1 LILSNQVVGIV
12 YDRMIA
18 VDTSAVIAL
27 LNPKDQFHD
36 LAREF
41 FENTE
46 GFIWLALNVTTHEL
60 FTRTRYDQGL
70 RQALSGYD
78 FLRGERFSLLK
89 FDTADETSARQILQK
104 YDDQNLSFHDALCAA
119 VMMREG
125 IFKVFSFDRDFWVF
139 GFEVLPGMTGPG

>member
-1 LILSNQVVGIV
+1 
-12 YDRMIA
+12 MIA

-27 LNPKDQFHD
+27 LNPQDKFHD

-41 FENTE
+41 FENAE

-70 RQALSGYD
+70 REALSRYD
-78 FLRGERFSLLK
+78 FFRGERFSLLK
-89 FDTADETSARQILQK
+89 FDTNDETSAREILEKYSDQK
-104 YDDQNLSFHDALCAA
+104 LSFHDALCAA

-125 IFKVFSFDRDFWVF
+125 IFRVFSFDRDFWVF